1 MRKITYPVL
10 FITGLLLLNCSCERH
25 FITDTNYR
33 KQVNQ
38 QYESRCKLAH
48 LREDTLFGVFDKSL
62 SKEQEEALKFLYA
75 YMPLSDLAD
84 YDGDYFLQQVDLSL
98 KARKTFSWGKSVP
111 EDVFRHFVLPIRVNN
126 ENLDTSRAVFFNE
139 LKERVKH
146 LSMVDAALEV
156 NHWCHEKVNYRPGD
170 ARTSSPLASV
180 RTSFGRCG
188 EESTFTVAAMRSVGI
203 PARQVYTPRWA
214 HTDDNH
220 AWVEVY
226 VDGKWQYLGA
236 CEPEAVLNK
245 GWFDVP
251 VKRAMM
257 VHTNVMGIYSG
268 DEDVLEHNDLYT
280 KINSLSSYTVTQP
293 LIIRI
298 TDKQNKPVPDAR
310 VEFRIYNYAEF
321 YPMVIKQSDDKGM
334 AVLQTGLGDLQVWA
348 SKDGLY
354 GYSRVS
360 VGAEDT
366 VVISLNRKPGIEYSE
381 VVNNVPPVEK
391 LVESVTAARQEEN
404 NRRLAQEDSI
414 RNAYM
419 ATFMLPAEAEQLAL
433 ELKLDTSKVKRLV
446 ALSYGNWQEIA
457 SYMKSNAANP
467 FMLDLLESISEK
479 DLRDT
484 PARYLEDHLKNAD
497 TYERPKGLSSEVF
510 NEGVLSPRVLNE
522 LIRPWRSF
530 LQGKFD
536 RNFTAKAQSDIS
548 VITGWIKDSITLNKT
563 ENYMGCPISP
573 IGVYELRTA
582 DERSRNIFFVALCRS
597 LSIPARI
604 DQATLLPQVFKDN
617 GWVNISFETT
627 EAPVKNAQL
636 ILTNDSHN
644 PVTPEYSIHFTI
656 QKFMDGHFTTLDYE
670 GSELL
675 KEFPATLDLE
685 PGYYLLMTGHRRDDG
700 SVLIRSDYF
709 NLNKGDQLTMPV
721 ILEPLEQKLN
731 VAGIIGMEQKVT
743 DWAKNIKTLQELAG
757 DKGLVLAFI
766 NPANEPTRH
775 VMNDIPLL
783 KADFEKWGGHFLFMI
798 PPANMSKDFQP
809 TGYKNLPSGS
819 LFMVDEGNNLM
830 KSLLKTT
837 GLKTTPPYPFV
848 MYVNSKGEITFMSMG
863 YRIGIGENL
872 LKASKSL

>member
-1 MRKITYPVL
+1 MRKITYSVL
-10 FITGLLLLNCSCERH
+10 FIAGLLLLNCSCERH
-25 FITDTNYR
+25 FITDSNYR

-38 QYESRCKLAH
+38 KFENRRQLAH
-48 LREDTLFGVFDKSL
+48 LREEALFSVFDKSL
-62 SKEQEEALKFLYA
+62 STEQKEALKFLYA

-84 YDGDYFLQQVDLSL
+84 YNGDYFLQQVDMSL
-98 KARKTFSWGKSVP
+98 KARKTFSWGKTVP
-111 EDVFRHFVLPIRVNN
+111 EDIFRHFVLPIRVNN
-126 ENLDTSRAVFFNE
+126 ENLDTSRVVFFNE
-139 LKERVKH
+139 LRDRVKN
-146 LSMVDAALEV
+146 LSMADAALEV

-170 ARTSSPLASV
+170 ARTSAPLASMC
-180 RTSFGRCG
+180 TSFGRCG

-226 VDGKWQYLGA
+226 VDGKWKYLGA
-236 CEPEAVLNK
+236 CEPDAVLNK

-257 VHTNVMGIYSG
+257 VHTNVMGKYSG
-268 DEDVLEHNDLYT
+268 DEDVLEQNDLYT
-280 KINSLSSYTVTQP
+280 KINSLSAYTITQP
-293 LIIRI
+293 LMVRI
-298 TDKQNKPVPDAR
+298 TDKQNRPVLDAR

-321 YPMVIKQSDDKGM
+321 YPMVVKQSDDKGM

-366 VVISLNRKPGIEYSE
+366 VVICLNKKPGLEYSE

-404 NRRLAQEDSI
+404 NHRLEIEDSI

-419 ATFMLPAEAEQLAL
+419 ATFMQPAEAEQLAL
-433 ELKLDTSKVKRLV
+433 ALKLDTARVKRIV
-446 ALSYGNWQEIA
+446 ALSYGNWKEIT
-457 SYMKSNAANP
+457 SFMKSNADNP

-484 PARYLEDHLKNAD
+484 PASYLGDHLINVG
-497 TYERPKGLSSEVF
+497 TYKASVSVSPEIFK
-510 NEGVLSPRVLNE
+510 EGVLSPRILNE

-536 RNFTAKAQSDIS
+536 QDFATKAQSDIS

-563 ENYMGCPISP
+563 QNYMGCPISP

-582 DERSRNIFFVALCRS
+582 DERSRNILFVALCRS

-604 DQATLLPQVFKDN
+604 DQTTLLPQIFKDN

-627 EAPVKNAQL
+627 EAPVKNARL
-636 ILTNDSHN
+636 ILTNDHNN
-644 PVTPEYSIHFTI
+644 PVTPEYSIHFTV

-670 GSELL
+670 GSELFE
-675 KEFPATLDLE
+675 EFPASLDLE

-700 SVLIRSDYF
+700 SVLVRSDYF
-709 NLNKGDQLTMPV
+709 NLNKGDQITKPI
-721 ILEPLEQKLN
+721 ILAPLEQKLT
-731 VAGIIGMEQKVT
+731 VAGMIDMEQKVT
-743 DWAKNIKTLQELAG
+743 DLAKSTKTLQELAG
-757 DKGLVLAFI
+757 DKGIVLAFI

-783 KADFEKWGGHFLFMI
+783 KADFEKWGGHFLFI
-798 PPANMSKDFQP
+798 VPPANMSRDFQP
-809 TGYKNLPSGS
+809 AGYKNLPSGS
-819 LFMVDEGNNLM
+819 LFMSDEGNNLM
-830 KSLLKTT
+830 KSILKST

-872 LKASKSL
+872 LKASRSL